1 MKDYVLAIDQG
12 TTGTTV
18 SVFDR
23 DGRVRGKGYAELP
36 QHYPKPGWVE
46 HDPEQIWNTVLDAV
60 NAAMEQ
66 ASVDAGDLAAI
77 GVTNQRE
84 TTVLWERRTGLPVHN
99 AIVWQ
104 CRRTADECDRIVAS
118 GAADTIRAKTGLV
131 VDAYFSAT
139 KVKWLLEHVPG
150 LLDRARR
157 GEICFGT
164 VDSWLLWKLS
174 GGAVHATDVSN
185 ASRTML
191 FNIHTLDWDSD
202 LLNLFGVY
210 PDMLPRVVPSSG
222 VIGETSDRYGAPA
235 GVPIAGVAG
244 DQQAALFGQGC
255 FAPGDVKCTYG
266 TGAFVLMNTGNQPVQ
281 TKHGL
286 LSTVAWMV
294 GEKPT
299 YALEGSV
306 FICGA
311 AVQWLRDGLG
321 LISSAAET
329 EGLAASVP
337 DTGGVYFVPAFVG
350 LGAPYWN
357 PHARG
362 LITGLTRGTTKA
374 HIVRAA
380 LEAMAYQVHDL
391 LAEMRRE
398 FQADISSIRADGG
411 AAANNWLMQFQA
423 DILGIPVLRPQNIET
438 TATGAAALAGIA
450 VGFWKSGEELGGI
463 GFRDRFSP
471 RMDQRERDALLS
483 GWRRAVETANSPSLG
498 GNTGL

>member
-46 HDPEQIWNTVLDAV
+46 HDPEQIWSTVLAAV

-66 ASVDAGDLAAI
+66 ASVDAVDLAAV

-84 TTVLWERRTGLPVHN
+84 TTVLWERETGLPVHN

-104 CRRTADECDRIVAS
+104 CRRTADECDRIAAS

-202 LLNLFGVY
+202 LLSLFGVY
-210 PDMLPRVVPSSG
+210 PDMLPPVVPSSG

-235 GVPIAGVAG
+235 GIPIAGVAG

-266 TGAFVLMNTGNQPVQ
+266 TGAFVLMNTGDQPVQ

-294 GEKPT
+294 GGKPT

-398 FQADISSIRADGG
+398 FRADISSIRADGG

-471 RMDQRERDALLS
+471 RMDQRERDALLD
-483 GWRRAVETANSPSLG
+483 GWRRAVETANNPSLG
-498 GNTGL
+498 GNASR